1 MYYIIEVANTHAG
14 SIDYVNNLIER
25 FACFQGGF
33 GMKFQPFRYDSI
45 STRDHSFYEKYKE
58 MYFDEKQW
66 SQIISKASETKDV
79 WLDLFDCYG
88 VEILRKN
95 LDCVKGIKFQSSVLY
110 NYEVFTALET
120 VDLSDTMVILNIA
133 AQSIE
138 DIGQILERIN
148 KTLNPREILLEF
160 GYQGYPTSLEFS
172 GISKIEVLKRN
183 FKNRLVFAD
192 HVDGQSEEAILLPFF
207 ASGLGIHILEKHVM
221 LEDRETKYDAFSSLT
236 FERYKR
242 MVDLIDS
249 YHSLLDKPFINSKEQ
264 AYLDK
269 SIMIPIL
276 KKAKKAG
283 ELINLQED
291 FVYRRSGKIGLNTKE
306 IEALISNYYILTTDK
321 EQGATLVAEDFKKAT
336 IATVVACRLKSTRLP
351 RKALLC
357 IGNLPSVERCIKNS
371 LLYRNVNHTV
381 LATSFL
387 EDDAE
392 LKNHTYSDNVLFF
405 AGDPEDVI
413 KRYIEAVEPLKADI
427 IIRKTADCPFPSP
440 EILDILLKQHFL
452 AGADYTAARKSAVG
466 TASEI
471 MNVSALKKIKAYFP
485 QAAYSEYMTWY
496 FKNNPEFFRLN
507 LVDLP
512 ESLVRD
518 YRLILDYQED
528 LDMFNCIQNYLDE
541 NKVKYSIENIFEF
554 LDAHP
559 EISSI
564 NSHLTLKYRTD
575 QQLIDTLNR
584 ETKMH

>member
-1 MYYIIEVANTHAG
+1 M
-14 SIDYVNNLIER
+14 
-25 FACFQGGF
+25 
-33 GMKFQPFRYDSI
+33 
-45 STRDHSFYEKYKE
+45 
-58 MYFDEKQW
+58 
-66 SQIISKASETKDV
+66 
-79 WLDLFDCYG
+79 
-88 VEILRKN
+88 
-95 LDCVKGIKFQSSVLY
+95 
-110 NYEVFTALET
+110 
-120 VDLSDTMVILNIA
+120 
-133 AQSIE
+133 
-138 DIGQILERIN
+138 
-148 KTLNPREILLEF
+148 EF

-518 YRLILDYQED
+518 YRLTLDYQED

>member
-1 MYYIIEVANTHAG
+1 M
-14 SIDYVNNLIER
+14 
-25 FACFQGGF
+25 
-33 GMKFQPFRYDSI
+33 
-45 STRDHSFYEKYKE
+45 
-58 MYFDEKQW
+58 
-66 SQIISKASETKDV
+66 
-79 WLDLFDCYG
+79 
-88 VEILRKN
+88 
-95 LDCVKGIKFQSSVLY
+95 
-110 NYEVFTALET
+110 
-120 VDLSDTMVILNIA
+120 
-133 AQSIE
+133 
-138 DIGQILERIN
+138 
-148 KTLNPREILLEF
+148 EF

-321 EQGATLVAEDFKKAT
+321 EQG
-336 IATVVACRLKSTRLP
+336 
-351 RKALLC
+351 

-518 YRLILDYQED
+518 YRLTLDYQED